1 MLNSGAAGRAG
12 NCIWMFFLLTRA
24 LTEVLIA
31 AVAAH
36 TGLQDETY
44 GAESGTDMDG
54 QSGSHCAEREE
65 EKSRRA
71 STAPSAF

>member
-1 MLNSGAAGRAG
+1 M
-12 NCIWMFFLLTRA
+12 
-24 LTEVLIA
+24 LIA
-31 AVAAH
+31 AVVAH

-54 QSGSHCAEREE
+54 QSGGHCAEREE

-71 STAPSAF
+71 SAAPSAF